1 MSINATVIYF
11 YTNFQPP
18 PERTN
23 DQSSQD
29 DARPQRRVHRI
40 ESVESIHAEIICVES
55 IHVESNRRIESV
67 ENICA
72 EIICVESIEIIHA
85 ESICIESSRAESCR
99 VESSCIKIIRR
110 NIIRK

>member
-1 MSINATVIYF
+1 MIHF
-11 YTNFQPP
+11 YTNLQPP

-40 ESVESIHAEIICVES
+40 ESVESIH
-55 IHVESNRRIESV
+55 VESNRRIESV
-67 ENICA
+67 ENICT
-72 EIICVESIEIIHA
+72 EIICTEIICA
-85 ESICIESSRAESCR
+85 ESIHTEIICAES
-99 VESSCIKIIRR
+99 IRTKSIHR